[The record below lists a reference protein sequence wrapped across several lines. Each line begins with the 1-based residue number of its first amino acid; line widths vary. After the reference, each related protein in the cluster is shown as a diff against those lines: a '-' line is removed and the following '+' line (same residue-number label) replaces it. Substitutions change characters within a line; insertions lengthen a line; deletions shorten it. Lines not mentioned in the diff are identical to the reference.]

1 MYEKKRRHSI
11 SPLQI
16 FAVFWEYKDLFLQ
29 LTKRDII
36 GRYRGSILGI
46 LWSVFNPLLL
56 LSVYTFVFGVIF
68 KSSWEGNSENIF
80 DFALILYTGLIVYFI
95 FIDVVNRAPSLIV
108 NNSIYVKKVV
118 FPLHILPWVTAGSM
132 IFHTCMNLAVLF
144 VFYFLVNFYLNWTI
158 IFLPIILIPFILLS
172 VGISW
177 FLSSLGVY
185 VKDTTHVIGILVM
198 VLLFISPIFYPMSS
212 LPESI
217 RDFILLNPLSFIIEE
232 ARSVIIWGELP
243 NWYGLSIYYLVSFIV
258 AWLGFI
264 SFQKMKK
271 GFADVI

>member
-1 MYEKKRRHSI
+1 MYEKKRKYSNN
-11 SPLQI
+11 PLQI

-56 LSVYTFVFGVIF
+56 LSVYTFVFGVVF

-132 IFHTCMNLAVLF
+132 VFHTCMNLAVLF

-185 VKDTTHVIGILVM
+185 VKDTAHVIGILVM
-198 VLLFISPIFYPMSS
+198 VMLFISPIFYPMSS

-217 RDFILLNPLSFIIEE
+217 RDFLLLNPLSFII
-232 ARSVIIWGELP
+232 
-243 NWYGLSIYYLVSFIV
+243 
-258 AWLGFI
+258 
-264 SFQKMKK
+264 
-271 GFADVI
+271 

>member
-1 MYEKKRRHSI
+1 M
-11 SPLQI
+11 L
-16 FAVFWEYKDLFLQ
+16 
-29 LTKRDII
+29 
-36 GRYRGSILGI
+36 
-46 LWSVFNPLLL
+46 
-56 LSVYTFVFGVIF
+56 
-68 KSSWEGNSENIF
+68 
-80 DFALILYTGLIVYFI
+80 
-95 FIDVVNRAPSLIV
+95 
-108 NNSIYVKKVV
+108 
-118 FPLHILPWVTAGSM
+118 
-132 IFHTCMNLAVLF
+132 
-144 VFYFLVNFYLNWTI
+144 
-158 IFLPIILIPFILLS
+158 ILIPFILLS